1 MKISEIQPGMS
12 RVNVSG
18 EIIEIGRIR
27 DVKTRY
33 GKQTTVA
40 NVILK
45 DESGTIKLT
54 LWGEQ
59 IEKVSVGNNV
69 EIKNGYVSEWQGEKQ
84 LSLGKYGEMKI
95 L

>member
-12 RVNVSG
+12 KVDVTG
-18 EIIEIGRIR
+18 EIIEIGKIR
-27 DVKTRY
+27 DVRTKY

-40 NVILK
+40 NAVLK

-59 IEKVSVGNNV
+59 IEKISVGNTV
-69 EIKNGYVSEWQGEKQ
+69 EIKNGYASEWQGEKQ